1 MNSDIFKSSLLP
13 NKDKIEFVKLVQQ
26 EYKYI
31 DSIKYRPSLTLWQ
44 FNIETGELKSAK
56 VTVKEQLVWT
66 SKGNCTK
73 KTRSVIIALLI
84 VLAIFLV
91 EAISYMYYHR
101 METVWYVQM
110 MIALVLSLFVLG
122 GIILIAFSIESFCS
136 VVSLLQ
142 DVSVTALSP
151 R

>member
-1 MNSDIFKSSLLP
+1 MIIHF
-13 NKDKIEFVKLVQQ
+13 I
-26 EYKYI
+26 I
-31 DSIKYRPSLTLWQ
+31 LW
-44 FNIETGELKSAK
+44 FT
-56 VTVKEQLVWT
+56 
-66 SKGNCTK
+66 
-73 KTRSVIIALLI
+73 IALLI

-91 EAISYMYYHR
+91 EAIVYMYYHR

-136 VVSLLQ
+136 VVGLLQ
-142 DVSVTALSP
+142 DASVIVFPP

>member
-1 MNSDIFKSSLLP
+1 MIVHF
-13 NKDKIEFVKLVQQ
+13 I
-26 EYKYI
+26 I
-31 DSIKYRPSLTLWQ
+31 LW
-44 FNIETGELKSAK
+44 F
-56 VTVKEQLVWT
+56 
-66 SKGNCTK
+66 
-73 KTRSVIIALLI
+73 IIALLI
-84 VLAIFLV
+84 VLVMFLV
-91 EAISYMYYHR
+91 DSIGYMYYHR